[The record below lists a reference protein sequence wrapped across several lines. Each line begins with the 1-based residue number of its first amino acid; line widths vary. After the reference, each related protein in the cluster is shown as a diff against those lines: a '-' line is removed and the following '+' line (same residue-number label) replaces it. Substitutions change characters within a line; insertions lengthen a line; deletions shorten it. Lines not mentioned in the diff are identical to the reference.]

1 MNPLAPQPAPGAEH
15 RDGLLEGVVVVDFTR
30 VLAGPYCTKL
40 MADLGATI
48 IKLERPGEGDEVR
61 YSGIQLDPARP
72 DRSAYFARINAGKQS
87 IALDFA
93 NPAAREVVFDLVRR
107 ADVVVENFSPGVMAK
122 YGFDEPALRAIKPD
136 LVYCSISGFGQTGPL
151 RSMQAYAHLI
161 NAFSGMMELERAG
174 TLAPKAANLQAA
186 DVLAGGQAFGAI
198 SAALV
203 RRFRYGKGAHIDLSM
218 LECLICADDINFPA
232 LLNGAEAPRRP
243 RIGMVVLPV
252 GQGGQHVA
260 MQLGNAP
267 AMWERMTEVLGRPD
281 LKDDPRFATSAL
293 RREHWGE
300 LVKVMAQ
307 WLEQFDSRE
316 AAVEKLAAGRV
327 PGVPMLMPEE
337 VIQHPHLKARGA
349 FPELDHPVSGTVR
362 VTAAPFQV
370 DGEPTVPRGPVP
382 YTIGQHTDQV
392 LKGFLGYNDTQV
404 QALAATGVLGAR

>member
-1 MNPLAPQPAPGAEH
+1 MNPLAPRPPEGTSDE
-15 RDGLLEGVVVVDFTR
+15 GLLEGIVVVDFTR

-40 MADLGATI
+40 LADLGATV

-61 YSGIQLDPARP
+61 YSGHQLDPAHP

-87 IALDFA
+87 IAIDFA
-93 NPAAREVVFDLVRR
+93 NPASRDMVFDLVRR

-122 YGFDEPALRAIKPD
+122 YGFDEPALRAVKHD

-161 NAFSGMMELERAG
+161 NAFSGMMELERG
-174 TLAPKAANLQAA
+174 GVLAPKAANLQAA

-203 RRFRYGKGAHIDLSM
+203 RRFRTGRGAHLDLSM

-232 LLNGAEAPRRP
+232 LLNGAPAPRRP

-252 GQGGQHVA
+252 GDQGQHVA

-267 AMWERMTEVLGRPD
+267 AMWERMTQVLGRPD
-281 LKDDPRFATSAL
+281 LKDDPRFTTSAL

-337 VIQHPHLKARGA
+337 VIEHPHLKARGA
-349 FPELDHPVSGTVR
+349 FPEVDHPVSGKVR

-370 DGEPTVPRGPVP
+370 DGQPTVPRGPVP
-382 YTIGQHTDQV
+382 YTIGEHTDQV
-392 LKGFLGYNDTQV
+392 LKGFLGYNDAQV
-404 QALAATGVLGAR
+404 QALAATGVLGKR

>member
-1 MNPLAPQPAPGAEH
+1 MNPLAPRPPEGASD
-15 RDGLLEGVVVVDFTR
+15 DGLLEGIVVVDFTR

-40 MADLGATI
+40 LADLGATV

-61 YSGIQLDPARP
+61 YSGFQLDPAHP

-87 IALDFA
+87 IAIDFA

-122 YGFDEPALRAIKPD
+122 YGFDEPALRAIKHD

-161 NAFSGMMELERAG
+161 NAFSGMMELERG
-174 TLAPKAANLQAA
+174 DLLAPKAANLQAA

-203 RRFRYGKGAHIDLSM
+203 RRFRTGRGAHLDLSM

-232 LLNGAEAPRRP
+232 LLNGGEAPRRP

-252 GQGGQHVA
+252 GHQGQHVA

-267 AMWERMTEVLGRPD
+267 AMWERMTQVLGRPD

-300 LVKVMAQ
+300 LVKVMAH

-337 VIQHPHLKARGA
+337 VIAHPHLQARGA
-349 FPELDHPVSGTVR
+349 FPEVDHPVRGKVR

-370 DGEPTVPRGPVP
+370 DGQPTVPRGPVP

-392 LKGFLGYNDTQV
+392 LKGFLAYDNARV
-404 QALAATGVLGAR
+404 QALAESGVLGMR